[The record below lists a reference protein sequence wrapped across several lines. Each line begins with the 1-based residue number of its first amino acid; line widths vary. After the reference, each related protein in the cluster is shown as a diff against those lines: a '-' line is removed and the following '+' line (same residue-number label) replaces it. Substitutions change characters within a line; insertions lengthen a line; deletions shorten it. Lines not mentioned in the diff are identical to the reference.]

1 MPASTQISSI
11 VTLSKPRA
19 RARRTA
25 ASRMSALVWRRRR
38 SRSPMQLA
46 ITLIVAHN
54 ANFAVKW
61 SSGGVVDLH
70 LIARANDVDGAARSN
85 HCCGAGPGSRQL
97 VPIGVVCSVPNRDMV
112 ADHDGG

>member
-11 VTLSKPRA
+11 VTLSKPRSSDK
-19 RARRTA
+19 RTA
-25 ASRMSALVWRRRR
+25 ASRMSALVCRRRR

-61 SSGGVVDLH
+61 SSGGALDLPR
-70 LIARANDVDGAARSN
+70 IACANDVGTAQRSN
-85 HCCGAGPGSRQL
+85 HQRGAGPGSRQRL
-97 VPIGVVCSVPNRDMV
+97 AIDVLLSVPDRDGV
-112 ADHDGG
+112 AD